1 MKKGEIYQVKI
12 EDYKFPN
19 RGLGYLEDKTIEVK
33 NTLPKQVVSA
43 KIIKKRRGKVKAEF
57 VKLEEKA
64 PYEGEKLCQH
74 FGMCGGCLLQTM
86 PYEMQ
91 LEHKSKIVK
100 DILDNIVKN
109 EYIFEDIIPS
119 PKNTEYRNKMEFSF
133 GDEYK
138 NGPLSLGMHR
148 RACFYEVVTTYDC
161 ILGDNDFREILK
173 VTLEYCLGNNY
184 IHFHR
189 KKHIGLLRHFVVRK
203 AENTGEI
210 LVNIVTSSQGE
221 IDYEGFKKAILGL
234 DLKGEVKGIIHTIN
248 DNMGDVVKGESYNL
262 IYGVEEINV
271 VMSGLNFK
279 ISPFSFFQT
288 NTSGAEKLY
297 EVIGEYAGNI
307 ENKII
312 YDLYSGT
319 GTIAQ
324 VMAKKAKK
332 AYGIEIVEESVEKA
346 KETAELNN
354 LKNCEFIKGDVLKK
368 IDELKHSHIKPDII
382 ILDPPR
388 QGLHPEVIQKI
399 LRIKPERFV
408 YVSCKPTSMINDLP
422 VFLEFGCKLVK
433 ARCVDMF
440 PQTAHVES
448 VVLLARIYDNSM
460 FPQTSS
466 FEGNFY

>member
-19 RGLGYLEDKTIEVK
+19 RGLGYIEDKTIEVK
-33 NTLPKQVVSA
+33 NTLPGQVVSA

-64 PYEGEKLCQH
+64 PYEREQLCQH
-74 FGMCGGCLLQTM
+74 FGLCGGCLLQTM
-86 PYEMQ
+86 PYNMQ
-91 LEHKSKIVK
+91 LKHKSNIVK
-100 DILDNIVKN
+100 DILNNIIGY
-109 EYIFEDIIPS
+109 EYIFEDIVPS
-119 PKNTEYRNKMEFSF
+119 PKSIEYRNKMEFSF

-148 RACFYEVVTTYDC
+148 RGRFYEVVTTYDC
-161 ILGDNDFREILK
+161 ILGDQDFREILK
-173 VTLEYCLGNNY
+173 ATLEYCLGNNY
-184 IHFHR
+184 PHFHR
-189 KKHIGLLRHFVVRK
+189 KRHIGLLRHFVVRK
-203 AENTGEI
+203 AENTGKI

-221 IDYEGFKKAILGL
+221 IDYKGFKDVVLGL

-248 DNMGDVVKGESYNL
+248 DNMGDVVKGEKYNL
-262 IYGVEEINV
+262 IYGVEEINEI
-271 VMSGLNFK
+271 MSGLNFK

-297 EVIGEYAGNI
+297 DVVSEYAGDI

-332 AYGIEIVEESVEKA
+332 VYGIEILEEAVEKA
-346 KETAELNN
+346 NENAELNN
-354 LKNCEFIKGDVLKK
+354 LKNCEFITGDVLEK
-368 IDELKHSHIKPDII
+368 IDELKHSHINPDVI

-388 QGLHPEVIQKI
+388 QGLHPKVIQKI
-399 LRIKPERFV
+399 LRIQPERFV
-408 YVSCKPTSMINDLP
+408 YVSCKPTSMRNDLP
-422 VFLEFGCKLVK
+422 VFLENGYKVVK
-433 ARCVDMF
+433 TRCVDMF
-440 PQTAHVES
+440 PQTGHTET
-448 VVLLARIYDNSM
+448 VVLLEKLQNVI
-460 FPQTSS
+460 QTEEES
-466 FEGNFY
+466 

>member
-1 MKKGEIYQVKI
+1 MKKGETYKVKI

-33 NTLPKQVVSA
+33 NTLPEQVVSA

-64 PYEGEKLCQH
+64 PYEREKLCQH
-74 FGMCGGCLLQTM
+74 FGLCGGCLLQTM
-86 PYEMQ
+86 PYKMQ

-148 RACFYEVVTTYDC
+148 RGRFHDVVTTYDC
-161 ILGDNDFREILK
+161 ILADNDFREILEA
-173 VTLEYCLGNNY
+173 TLEYCLGNNY
-184 IHFHR
+184 PYFHR
-189 KKHIGLLRHFVVRK
+189 KKHTGLLRHFVVRK

-210 LVNIVTSSQGE
+210 LVNIVTSSQGK
-221 IDYEGFKKAILGL
+221 IDYEGFKEAILGL
-234 DLKGEVKGIIHTIN
+234 DLKGKVKGIIHTIN
-248 DNMGDVVKGESYNL
+248 DDKGDVVKGEKYNL
-262 IYGVEEINV
+262 IHGVEEINEI
-271 VMSGLNFK
+271 MSGLNFK

-288 NTSGAEKLY
+288 NTLAAEKLY
-297 EVIGEYAGNI
+297 EVICEYAGDI
-307 ENKII
+307 EDKII

-324 VMAKKAKK
+324 VIAKKAKK
-332 AYGIEIVEESVEKA
+332 VYAIEIVKEAVEKA
-346 KETAELNN
+346 KETAELND
-354 LKNCEFIKGDVLKK
+354 LKNCEFIAGDVLDK

-408 YVSCKPTSMINDLP
+408 YISCKPTSMRNDLP
-422 VFLEFGCKLVK
+422 VFLENGYKVVK
-433 ARCVDMF
+433 TRCVDMF
-440 PQTAHVES
+440 PQTAHVEA
-448 VVLLARIYDNSM
+448 VILLTRKNDL
-460 FPQTSS
+460 
-466 FEGNFY
+466 